1 MTIIDAHLPA
11 KDHHQIISTHRAAFM
26 QLRMIFLAIAF
37 LGLLVS
43 FNVLV
48 GKILFS
54 IDMTIPQIKTTAFTG
69 FAIGIL
75 CLLAY
80 IHVCRM
86 IVDVQSTEQQARHM
100 AGHDVLS
107 GLPNRMTFT
116 SRLGGEL
123 TRISRSSEG
132 IAVFFLDLDKFKDV
146 NDQLG
151 HAAGDKLLIEFGRR
165 MQSLLRG
172 ADTLARFG
180 GDEFAIVQTSVRSTA
195 DVEALARRILA
206 ATAEVFD
213 LNGSQAY
220 VGVSIG
226 IAVAPENA
234 SDTDSMMRLADI
246 ALYRAKSEGR
256 NRYSFFAQDMDD
268 QLRLRKLVEDELRSA
283 ICRDEL
289 SLHYQPQVAASTGR
303 IVGFE
308 ALVRWKHPTHGYI
321 APGDF
326 IPIAEE
332 RGLIVPLGEWVLRQ
346 ACTDAMDWPSDLTVA
361 VNISPIQF
369 KHKDYVASVSRI
381 VRETGIDPTRI
392 ELELTEGV
400 VVDDADIAEGAIMEL
415 RALGVR
421 FALDDFGTGYSSL
434 IYLRRFAF
442 DKIKIDKSFLDQ
454 MEATGEST
462 ILVHSVVHLGRALG
476 LTVTAEGVENEE
488 QHRLLQA
495 VGCHL
500 LQGYLFSRPVAA
512 DLALELALKGVIEP
526 KRIGLKIIEVDE
538 TVMDDF
544 NDVQAMSA

>member
-1 MTIIDAHLPA
+1 MTVLNAEVTGEQTNVTIT
-11 KDHHQIISTHRAAFM
+11 THRAAFL
-26 QLRMIFLAIAF
+26 QLRVIFLAIAF
-37 LGLLVS
+37 LGALITI
-43 FNVLV
+43 NVITNSAYFGL
-48 GKILFS
+48 G
-54 IDMTIPQIKTTAFTG
+54 MGNAQTMTTAFTG
-69 FAIGIL
+69 FAVTVL
-75 CLLAY
+75 SLLAY
-80 IHVCRM
+80 LHVCRM
-86 IVDVQSTEQQARHM
+86 IVEVQSTEQQARHM

-116 SRLGGEL
+116 SRLTAEL
-123 TRISRSSEG
+123 LRLNRVTDG

-165 MQSLLRG
+165 MECLLRG

-180 GDEFAIVQTSVRSTA
+180 GDEFAIVQSSVRSPA
-195 DVEALARRILA
+195 DAEALARRILA

-226 IAVAPENA
+226 IALAPHNGR
-234 SDTDSMMRLADI
+234 DTDTIMRLADI

-268 QLRLRKLVEDELRSA
+268 QLRLRKLVEDELRTA
-283 ICRDEL
+283 IASDEL
-289 SLHYQPQVAASTGR
+289 LLHYQPQVAASTGR
-303 IVGFE
+303 IVAFE
-308 ALVRWKHPTHGYI
+308 ALVRWPHPRHGFI
-321 APGDF
+321 APANF

-346 ACTDAMDWPSDLTVA
+346 ACMDAMSWPNDMTVA

-369 KHKDYVASVSRI
+369 KHKDYVASVARI
-381 VRETGIDPTRI
+381 IEETGIDPTRI

-400 VVDDADIAEGAIMEL
+400 VVDDADVAESAIMEL

-500 LQGYLFSRPVAA
+500 LQGYLFSRPIPA
-512 DLALELALKGVIEP
+512 DKALVLARRGTIEP
-526 KRIGLKIIEVDE
+526 NRVGLHIIDL
-538 TVMDDF
+538 D
-544 NDVQAMSA
+544 NASQLAISA

>member
-1 MTIIDAHLPA
+1 MTAPISKMSPHHL
-11 KDHHQIISTHRAAFM
+11 ISTHRAAFL

-37 LGLLVS
+37 LGVLITYNVLNNSLLVGLTLTDGQA
-43 FNVLV
+43 F
-48 GKILFS
+48 
-54 IDMTIPQIKTTAFTG
+54 TIAFTG
-69 FAIGIL
+69 FAIAVL
-75 CLLAY
+75 ALLAY
-80 IHVCRM
+80 LHVCRM
-86 IVDVQSTEQQARHM
+86 IVDVQATEQQARHM

-116 SRLGGEL
+116 TRLGVEL
-123 TRISRSSEG
+123 SRVGRAGEG

-151 HAAGDKLLIEFGRR
+151 HAAGDMLLVEFGRR

-172 ADTLARFG
+172 ADTLSRFG
-180 GDEFAIVQTSVRSTA
+180 GDEFAIVQTSVRSPA

-226 IAVAPENA
+226 IAMAPENA
-234 SDTDSMMRLADI
+234 NDTDSMMRLADI

-256 NRYSFFAQDMDD
+256 NRFSFFAQDMDD

-283 ICRDEL
+283 IVNDEL
-289 SLHYQPQVAASTGR
+289 ILHYQPQVAASTGR

-308 ALVRWKHPTHGYI
+308 ALVRWLHPTQGYI
-321 APGDF
+321 APADF

-346 ACTDAMDWPSDLTVA
+346 ACLDAIEWPNDMTVA

-369 KHKDYVASVSRI
+369 KHKDYVASVARI
-381 VRETGIDPTRI
+381 VEETGIDPTRI
-392 ELELTEGV
+392 ELELTEGL
-400 VVDDADIAEGAIMEL
+400 VVDDADMAENAIMEL

-500 LQGYLFSRPVAA
+500 LQGYLFSRPVVAEAA
-512 DLALELALKGVIEP
+512 LALARRGVIEP
-526 KRIGLKIIEVDE
+526 RRTDLQIIEL
-538 TVMDDF
+538 DDGGEPLLLE
-544 NDVQAMSA
+544 AS